1 MLCTSLAL
9 QLAVSRPTEQVR
21 AHAAL
26 TWATRALE
34 TPKSLRSRA
43 GCSSYTARTI

>member
-1 MLCTSLAL
+1 MPCTSSAM

-26 TWATRALE
+26 TWATRAPE
-34 TPKSLRSRA
+34 TPKSSRSRA
-43 GCSSYTARTI
+43 GCSSYAGKKI